1 MKFLLLLLAAMLSLS
16 AWLTPV
22 HYRPW
27 VTYTGELL
35 AFISLF
41 VIATLYLKERIQI
54 PKISLGLLL
63 LSFVPVLQWLFGEI
77 YFVSTAL
84 LCFCFVF
91 AFWLSTVLGY
101 NLSLT
106 PIDREKT
113 FTQLSLL
120 ITFAGTVTAIF
131 AILQWVNVDE
141 KLSWVMDFK
150 GNRPYA
156 NFAQPNHMASFLIV
170 ALLASLYLFEKQ
182 KVKNSILVLSSILMV
197 FAVAL
202 SQSRTSWVV
211 CCCILAYG
219 AYQQYKGFIQLK
231 WCWALAW
238 VAFFLGCIFSLP
250 LLNQVMAQVSDLQV
264 VQTTEVAARATGDMS
279 RLAIWQQMLH
289 AIYDRPWLGYGWD
302 QVSVAYTLVSA
313 HFTWPV
319 WVDSAHNFLIDFI
332 LWNGILIGLPFL
344 LYFMY
349 WAYRLHQHAN
359 STESVVGLL
368 MVGAIFVHA
377 MLEYPQYYAYF
388 LLLIGFVIGTI
399 QAQNPQTQVVIL
411 SPRYMQVTYVLALPL
426 LILIIRDYD
435 VASDR
440 LNEAIRYEKTPEKI
454 KNHQPIYLLTEFE
467 QRIDWTLMSPY
478 TVVNQNQIDDLYGI
492 ILNYPTRYN
501 LLKFAKLL
509 AFNQHESEAKEIL
522 FLLKQT
528 NKMQRSYQSLLDEQP
543 HKP

>member
-131 AILQWVNVDE
+131 AILQWLNVDE

-182 KVKNSILVLSSILMV
+182 KCK
-197 FAVAL
+197 
-202 SQSRTSWVV
+202 
-211 CCCILAYG
+211 
-219 AYQQYKGFIQLK
+219 K
-231 WCWALAW
+231 
-238 VAFFLGCIFSLP
+238 
-250 LLNQVMAQVSDLQV
+250 
-264 VQTTEVAARATGDMS
+264 
-279 RLAIWQQMLH
+279 
-289 AIYDRPWLGYGWD
+289 
-302 QVSVAYTLVSA
+302 
-313 HFTWPV
+313 
-319 WVDSAHNFLIDFI
+319 
-332 LWNGILIGLPFL
+332 
-344 LYFMY
+344 
-349 WAYRLHQHAN
+349 
-359 STESVVGLL
+359 ST
-368 MVGAIFVHA
+368 
-377 MLEYPQYYAYF
+377 
-388 LLLIGFVIGTI
+388 
-399 QAQNPQTQVVIL
+399 
-411 SPRYMQVTYVLALPL
+411 
-426 LILIIRDYD
+426 
-435 VASDR
+435 
-440 LNEAIRYEKTPEKI
+440 
-454 KNHQPIYLLTEFE
+454 
-467 QRIDWTLMSPY
+467 
-478 TVVNQNQIDDLYGI
+478 
-492 ILNYPTRYN
+492 
-501 LLKFAKLL
+501 
-509 AFNQHESEAKEIL
+509 
-522 FLLKQT
+522 
-528 NKMQRSYQSLLDEQP
+528 
-543 HKP
+543 